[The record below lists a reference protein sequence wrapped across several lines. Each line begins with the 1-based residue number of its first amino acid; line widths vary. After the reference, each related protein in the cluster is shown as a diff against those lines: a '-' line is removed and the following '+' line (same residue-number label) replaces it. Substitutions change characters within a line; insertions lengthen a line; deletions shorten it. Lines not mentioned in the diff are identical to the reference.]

1 MRANSQGFAE
11 GAGAVTERY
20 IDADELA
27 AALGVS
33 RRTVTRWVAAG
44 CPSQT
49 WGMRVRRFRIS
60 EVMAWASGADTITA
74 QPAPPDL
81 RNRPGT
87 NDNWEVAQH
96 GR

>member
-1 MRANSQGFAE
+1 MT
-11 GAGAVTERY
+11 TERY
-20 IDADELA
+20 VDAGELA

-60 EVMAWASGADTITA
+60 EVAAWASSADTINDS
-74 QPAPPDL
+74 PAPPEL
-81 RNRPGT
+81 RIRRGPT
-87 NDNWEVAQH
+87 TT

>member
-1 MRANSQGFAE
+1 MTAN
-11 GAGAVTERY
+11 ERY
-20 IDADELA
+20 VDARELA
-27 AALGVS
+27 DALGVS

-60 EVMAWASGADTITA
+60 EVAAWASNADTMTGDS
-74 QPAPPDL
+74 APPVL
-81 RNRPGT
+81 RSRRGT
-87 NDNWEVAQH
+87 TTT